1 MLTRF
6 VASAGSRRD
15 PIADDPAT
23 VEDVRCLVRLRG
35 RHGERELVIATELG
49 GGIRV
54 FGDRDRLPHRARAQ
68 LAFHEVASGRVL
80 ELDADELHVLDLQT
94 LEMLP
99 DAPGP
104 NDALYLY
111 GAMRGPYP
119 AALGAPAA
127 AVDGQLTV
135 TRADLLGGLID
146 GVGQAFAYAPD
157 AHGARCVHA
166 LLPGARASEIDRG
179 HGIVLALPLVPG
191 WLLDGAV
198 PNDLVAA
205 QILHDVLGALRVD
218 LGTQADAA
226 PLPVPSR
233 AALERRLVAA
243 GWRIEGDEA
252 VRAKGR
258 GILGSLLKGEDR
270 WTLPRQGTL
279 DELVAEA
286 RAVLAR
292 VPDVPTAEA
301 AALRRRSARPAS
313 APGPVA
319 AAPMVA
325 AAGIPRVVAA
335 VPAVV
340 ATGIPRVVPAP
351 APPGASASAP
361 GPSAPRPRVATERT
375 EWMKDFVEAHRSP
388 ARPPPRLAT
397 PARAISPAAIPPWM
411 ADFDEPDPPSDPDPP
426 AESAPPRDWSKDF
439 D

>member
-35 RHGERELVIATELG
+35 SRGERELVIATELG

-94 LEMLP
+94 LELLP

-119 AALGAPAA
+119 AVLGEPAA

-146 GVGQAFAYAPD
+146 GVGHAFAYAPD

-166 LLPGARASEIDRG
+166 LLPGARAAEIDRG

-198 PNDLVAA
+198 PNDLVVA
-205 QILHDVLGALRVD
+205 QILHDVLGALRAD

-252 VRAKGR
+252 VRAKRR

-270 WTLPRQGTL
+270 WALPRQGTL

-286 RAVLAR
+286 KAVLAR

-301 AALRRRSARPAS
+301 VALRRRSARPAS

-319 AAPMVA
+319 TVPTVA
-325 AAGIPRVVAA
+325 VAGIPHVVAA
-335 VPAVV
+335 
-340 ATGIPRVVPAP
+340 I
-351 APPGASASAP
+351 APPGPAASAP

-426 AESAPPRDWSKDF
+426 AETAPPRDWSKDF